1 MVAEA
6 GSRPGSVWA
15 WLRDWRN
22 LLRLGVL
29 GLFAV
34 AIALVLARR
43 WNEIRPLLHSLSA
56 AGVTVA
62 MAAVA
67 ASIFAIFL
75 CWRAVL
81 ADLGSALP
89 VLSGMRVFFLGQL
102 GKYLPGSLWPLLAQM
117 ELGRD
122 YKVPRRTSGVALVVF
137 MLLHLGIGLLIA
149 ALALPLLGHD
159 ALRRYGWAL
168 SVLPA
173 AAVVL
178 YPPVLNRILATALR
192 LARREPMPK
201 PLSPRGV
208 LSAVAWSLTAWLLSG
223 LHIWVLARMLGVH
236 GGSGL
241 LARSIGA
248 FAAAWCVGF
257 LVVIAP
263 AGGGAREAA
272 LIVLLS
278 TGVGTARATV
288 IAVVS
293 RLLLTIGDL
302 GWGGVAAVVVRRRPR
317 RRDGRRSE
325 SVG

>member
-1 MVAEA
+1 VAA
-6 GSRPGSVWA
+6 DTDSDTGSRSASIWA
-15 WLRDWRN
+15 RLLGWRN
-22 LLRLGVL
+22 LLRLAVL
-29 GLFAV
+29 GLFAA

-43 WNEIRPLLHSLSA
+43 WNEIRPLLHNLSVVGVA
-56 AGVTVA
+56 AA
-62 MAAVA
+62 MAAVM
-67 ASIFAIFL
+67 ASVFAIFL
-75 CWRAVL
+75 CWQAVL
-81 ADLGSALP
+81 SDLGSRLP
-89 VLSGMRVFFLGQL
+89 LLSGMRVFFLGQL
-102 GKYLPGSLWPLLAQM
+102 GKYVPGSVWPLLAQM

-122 YKVPRRTSGVALVVF
+122 YKVPRRTSGAALVIF

-168 SVLPA
+168 VVLPI

-178 YPPVLNRILATALR
+178 YPPVLNRILATGLR

-208 LSAVAWSLTAWLLSG
+208 LRAVAWSLVSWLLAG
-223 LHIWVLARMLGVH
+223 LHIWILARMLDVH
-236 GGSGL
+236 GGSTL

-248 FAAAWCVGF
+248 FAIAWSVGF

-263 AGGGAREAA
+263 AGGGARDAA

-278 TGVGTARATV
+278 TGIGAARATV

-293 RLLLTIGDL
+293 RLLLTLGDL
-302 GWGGVAAVVVRRRPR
+302 GWGGVGGAVGRRR
-317 RRDGRRSE
+317 RSRSG